1 MDGFQ
6 KEILTIYEEI
16 TRLDEKKKSLL
27 RSVGDKAQFQNEAQL
42 IEGAVAALIEKAM
55 GLVQNSSEESSE
67 RIDTLESSR
76 VEWV

>member
-16 TRLDEKKKSLL
+16 TRLDEKKKSLR

-67 RIDTLESSR
+67 RIDNLESSR